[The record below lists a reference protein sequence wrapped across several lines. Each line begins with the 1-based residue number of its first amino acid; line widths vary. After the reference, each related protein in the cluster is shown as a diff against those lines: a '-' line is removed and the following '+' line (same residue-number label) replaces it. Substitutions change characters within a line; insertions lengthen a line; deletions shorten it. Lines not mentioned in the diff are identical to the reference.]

1 MTTVIIDN
9 NCSQAQNL
17 LNYINTLPFAKQ
29 VDETFVSDEWLDE
42 FFKIPAEFRC
52 NPFEVSPSGDLYF
65 ADKRN
70 LEAIEEAKEQVR
82 RGQVEKI
89 SISEIEKL
97 FDL

>member
-1 MTTVIIDN
+1 MATIVIDN

-17 LNYINTLPFAKQ
+17 LNYISTFPFAKQ
-29 VDETFVSDEWLDE
+29 VDETFVNDEWLDE

-70 LEAIEEAKEQVR
+70 LEQIEEAKEQVR
-82 RGQVEKI
+82 KGQGRVI
-89 SISEIEKL
+89 SIEEIKQMCGI
-97 FDL
+97 